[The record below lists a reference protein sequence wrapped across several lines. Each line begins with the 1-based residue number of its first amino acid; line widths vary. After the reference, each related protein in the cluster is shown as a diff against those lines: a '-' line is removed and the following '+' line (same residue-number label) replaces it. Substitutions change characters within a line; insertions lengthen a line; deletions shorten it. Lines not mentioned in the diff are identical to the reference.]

1 MITRIFKYL
10 SLCFFIPVHAQLVNA
25 ESKRIQNDS
34 IRFTAIMEA
43 NFNTSSINTTKVTT
57 YNFNF
62 TTQFKSKDYQNYYLL
77 FGNYEHHELNSS
89 VVNNSSL
96 LHFRY
101 NRKMNKT
108 VRLEAFTQI
117 QNNRL
122 LNIEIRNLYGVGSR
136 LKFLNHKLF
145 SIYIG
150 NSYMFEYQKIYQTE
164 NNSFQFHRL
173 NNYLSFHLKNPQNTI
188 EINSITYY
196 QPELRNFNNYRLTHE
211 TGINFK
217 IFKNLSY
224 TTSFNLGYDNMPPLG
239 IKKRNY
245 SYRNG
250 LKLVLN

>member
-1 MITRIFKYL
+1 MIARIIKYL
-10 SLCFFIPVHAQLVNA
+10 FIGLMAPMQAQLVNA

-34 IRFTAIMEA
+34 IRFTAIIET
-43 NFNTSSINTTKVTT
+43 NFHTSKTNTTKVAT

-62 TTQFKSKDYQNYYLL
+62 TTQLKSKNYLNYYLL
-77 FGNYEHHELNSS
+77 FGNYEHHQLNSN

-101 NRKMNKT
+101 NRKLNNT
-108 VRLEAFTQI
+108 LRLEAFTQI
-117 QNNRL
+117 QNNKL
-122 LNIEIRNLYGVGSR
+122 LHIEIRNLYGIGSR
-136 LKFLNHKLF
+136 LKFWNHKLF
-145 SIYIG
+145 STYIG
-150 NSYMFEYQKIYQTE
+150 NSYMFEYQKTYQAE

-173 NNYLSFHLKNPQNTI
+173 NNYLAFHLKNPQNTI

-196 QPELRNFNNYRLTHE
+196 QPEIKNFNNYRLTNE
-211 TGINFK
+211 TGLNFK

-224 TTSFNLGYDNMPPLG
+224 TTALNLGYDNMPPLG

-250 LKLVLN
+250 IKWVL